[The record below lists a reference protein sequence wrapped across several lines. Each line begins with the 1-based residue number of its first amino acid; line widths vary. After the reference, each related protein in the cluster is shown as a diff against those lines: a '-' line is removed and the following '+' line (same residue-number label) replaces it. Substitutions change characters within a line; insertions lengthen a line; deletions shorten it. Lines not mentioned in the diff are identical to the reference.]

1 MAEAE
6 REVSSP
12 YDRLLDDLRIVKCA
26 LPAAEVPLEL
36 AIGAIAAVTRFLST
50 DPNIRAERLANPLEQ
65 LAIAL
70 ANHLNGRSHPLL
82 KVPRRS
88 KGRPKDPASD
98 IFKGYVI
105 HVLDVLIA
113 LPHGPGRNGA
123 AVLVSDE
130 LARHGIQ
137 YSPQT
142 VLGWRDE
149 ANQNDVM
156 PMVQDIRKQL
166 KNLRIEANPPSAS
179 PKDIVTQLIPA
190 ASERFVGIRKKPPF

>member
-1 MAEAE
+1 
-6 REVSSP
+6 
-12 YDRLLDDLRIVKCA
+12 
-26 LPAAEVPLEL
+26 
-36 AIGAIAAVTRFLST
+36 
-50 DPNIRAERLANPLEQ
+50 
-65 LAIAL
+65 
-70 ANHLNGRSHPLL
+70 
-82 KVPRRS
+82 
-88 KGRPKDPASD
+88 
-98 IFKGYVI
+98 VI

-113 LPHGPGRNGA
+113 PPHGPGRNGA

-190 ASERFVGIRKKPPF
+190 ASDPTKRSASAGRADGGTALGHYWNSQTSILALRLHACKCEKSCLAGVLYRNHVHEPVGPKPAIPLSP